1 MNAQELI
8 IDALKKNLSGVL
20 EFVDMHL
27 EQAGCSLAEKMKI
40 DLAVEEIFINIA
52 SYAYPK
58 KNGEAVIRVSYSK
71 DPAQVCI
78 TFMDRGIPYNPLAR
92 DDPDV
97 TLPAVKRQIGG
108 LGIFLTKK
116 TMDEVAYEY
125 KDGHNILKL
134 TKKLQG
140 V

>member
-1 MNAQELI
+1 
-8 IDALKKNLSGVL
+8 
-20 EFVDMHL
+20 MHL